1 MSLLVNGL
9 KSGFVLSK
17 LGFKIRSNRIRQSLI
32 RTVAVGLLSV
42 FAGTVFCPLLSFAE
56 TDEQKLAANKALP
69 VASNET
75 ANWPQGPEVGAQA
88 AILMDAGTGMI
99 LYEKNIHL
107 KEYPASTTKM
117 LTCLV
122 ASENSDPNEMVSFSY
137 DAVFDTPR
145 NSNHVAIDPGEEM
158 TVYECI
164 QAILIRSAN
173 ECSFAIAEHIG
184 GDREN
189 FAKMMNEKAAELG
202 CTDSNFVNPNGL
214 PDEEHYTS
222 AYDMAL
228 IGRAFLENES
238 LRSISVM
245 PRLHIYPSAKQ
256 KDEIIEN
263 STNEMVKG
271 RKYEYQYFIGGK
283 TGHTEDAGY
292 CLVSGAEKDGVRLIC
307 VVMNDVN
314 PNQYVDTISL
324 FDYGFSNFD
333 KVNISETETRYN
345 ISTKGSF
352 YTGVDVF
359 GNSEPILALNKND
372 YIMLPK
378 TVPFGDIES
387 DISYETESETE
398 AALITYSY
406 HGRFLGTASVDFATP
421 DDNAGYTFDEIPA
434 SVSAEK
440 EEPIIPE
447 EQRVIFINIVKIARY
462 VLIFGGGGTLLFLA
476 IKGMVRYRKLH
487 PNWRA
492 NWRRERRKR
501 KNKVRHVGIH
511 EEAKRHKA
519 EFRAESRRRTSGRRK
534 VNKSMSP
541 KKNRIHK
548 FR

>member
-1 MSLLVNGL
+1 MSKRFREKKN
-9 KSGFVLSK
+9 K
-17 LGFKIRSNRIRQSLI
+17 LQLQIIRAAITLI
-32 RTVAVGLLSV
+32 IAVFTG
-42 FAGTVFCPLLSFAE
+42 AEICPLLSYADS
-56 TDEQKLAANKALP
+56 DEDKMALHKAMT

-75 ANWPQGPEVGAQA
+75 RNWPQGPEVSAEA
-88 AILMDAGTGMI
+88 AIVMDAGTGMI

-117 LTCLV
+117 LTCLI
-122 ASENSDPNEMVSFSY
+122 AAENCEQSEVVSFSY

-145 NSNHVAIDPGEEM
+145 NSNHVAIDPGEEL
-158 TVYECI
+158 TVYECL

-173 ECSFAIAEHIG
+173 ECSFALAEHVG
-184 GDREN
+184 GDRET
-189 FAKMMNEKAAELG
+189 FSKMMNEKAAELG
-202 CTDSNFVNPNGL
+202 CVESNFVNPNGL
-214 PDEEHYTS
+214 PDENHYTS
-222 AYDMAL
+222 AYDLAL
-228 IGRAFLENES
+228 IGRAFLENET
-238 LRSISVM
+238 LRNISVM

-263 STNEMVKG
+263 TTNQMVKG
-271 RKYEYQYFIGGK
+271 KKYEYEYFIGGK

-292 CLVSGAEKDGVRLIC
+292 CLVSGAEKDGMRLIC
-307 VVMNDVN
+307 VVMNDVDSY
-314 PNQYVDTISL
+314 QYLDTISL

-345 ISTKGSF
+345 ISTKGSY

-372 YIMLPK
+372 YIILPK
-378 TVPFGDIES
+378 TVPFSDIES
-387 DISYETESETE
+387 EISYETDSDTE
-398 AALITYSY
+398 AAIITYSY
-406 HGRFLGTASVDFATP
+406 HGRYLGTASVDFA
-421 DDNAGYTFDEIPA
+421 DSNDNVTYKFDEMPA

-440 EEPIIPE
+440 EEIVIPK

-462 VLIFGGGGTLLFLA
+462 VLIFGGGGTLLFLLIRA
-476 IKGMVRYRKLH
+476 IVRYRKLH

-519 EFRAESRRRTSGRRK
+519 EFKAERKRRSTGRRRVT
-534 VNKSMSP
+534 KSMTP
-541 KKNRIHK
+541 KKTRIHRFK
-548 FR
+548 